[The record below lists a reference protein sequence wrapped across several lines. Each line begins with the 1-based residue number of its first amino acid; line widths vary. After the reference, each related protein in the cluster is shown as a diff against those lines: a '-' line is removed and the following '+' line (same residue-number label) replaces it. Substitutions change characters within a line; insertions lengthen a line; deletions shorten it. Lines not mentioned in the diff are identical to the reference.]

1 MKTNPKAKTPK
12 SDNLHRGGSF
22 SDFLEEEGVLP
33 EVTALAL
40 KRVLALQLQDIIEKE
55 NVTKGQL
62 AARMHTS
69 RAAVDRL
76 LDPGNSSLTV
86 ASLGKAAAALGR
98 KLEVRFVPA

>member
-1 MKTNPKAKTPK
+1 M
-12 SDNLHRGGSF
+12 
-22 SDFLEEEGVLP
+22 
-33 EVTALAL
+33 
-40 KRVLALQLQDIIEKE
+40 E

-62 AARMHTS
+62 ATRMHTS

>member
-1 MKTNPKAKTPK
+1 MKTKPKAKAPK
-12 SDNLHRGGSF
+12 DDNLHRGGSF

-40 KRVLALQLQDIIEKE
+40 KRLVALQLQEIIAKE

-62 AARMHTS
+62 ATRMHTS

-98 KLEVRFVPA
+98 KVEVRFVTA